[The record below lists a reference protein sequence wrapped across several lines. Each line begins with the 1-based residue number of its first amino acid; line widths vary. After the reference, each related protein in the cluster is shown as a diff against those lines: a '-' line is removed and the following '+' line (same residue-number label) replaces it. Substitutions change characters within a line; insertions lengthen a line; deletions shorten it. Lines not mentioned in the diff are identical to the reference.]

1 MQTTRLV
8 RLASRVCE
16 YAARG
21 DGQTQ
26 EERTRSPNGE
36 NQDGFR
42 FSAACPDG
50 LMAREA
56 RTQPTRRKLPA
67 GPAAAE
73 PVGTARRKLPG
84 GGFSLSARPSA
95 ASPARADLRSPNGA
109 DAATATSGDARADR
123 PSRERR
129 PSPARARA
137 EATGIHRRAVARVI
151 FGALCCDAA
160 QFVMRCV
167 CVCARARV
175 YMGCVHVCAHACVCA
190 LARAFALARASVP
203 CAPGHACSPVC
214 MRAHA
219 RAYVVS
225 YACLPAEALVPIF
238 HKEAKSARAPS
249 CLSHFPALPRLP
261 SALSVC
267 DTLCVADGRRLG

>member
-36 NQDGFR
+36 NLDGFR

-73 PVGTARRKLPG
+73 PVGTVRRKLPA
-84 GGFSLSARPSA
+84 GGFSARPSA

-109 DAATATSGDARADR
+109 DAATATSSDARADR
-123 PSRERR
+123 PSHERR
-129 PSPARARA
+129 ASPARARV
-137 EATGIHRRAVARVI
+137 ESTGIHRRAVARVI

-160 QFVMRCV
+160 QFVMRCI
-167 CVCARARV
+167 CVRARV
-175 YMGCVHVCAHACVCA
+175 CVFGCVCMCVRTRVCAHSRV
-190 LARAFALARASVP
+190 LLRFARASVP
-203 CAPGHACSPVC
+203 CAPGHACSPV
-214 MRAHA
+214 
-219 RAYVVS
+219 
-225 YACLPAEALVPIF
+225 
-238 HKEAKSARAPS
+238 
-249 CLSHFPALPRLP
+249 
-261 SALSVC
+261 
-267 DTLCVADGRRLG
+267 